1 VRGVSVNKYSITYLM
16 GESMADILKI
26 SDATALALHSMV
38 HLAIEPEGQSTTA
51 EIAELFSVSRH
62 HLAKVHQRLTKAGL
76 IESHRGPAGG
86 VSLAKD
92 PSQIKLLDVYEVMEG
107 SMLCNPCLFG
117 KDKCPRSDCVLGALL
132 PGLARQVRDYFDR
145 TTLAALAE
153 ESKWGK

>member
-1 VRGVSVNKYSITYLM
+1 
-16 GESMADILKI
+16 MADIIKL

-38 HLAIEPEGQSTTA
+38 HLAIDPEGQSTTA
-51 EIAELFSVSRH
+51 EIAELFDVSRH

-76 IESHRGPAGG
+76 ILSLRGPAGG
-86 VSLAKD
+86 VSLAKN
-92 PSQIKLLDVYEVMEG
+92 PAEIRLLEIYEVMEG

-117 KDKCPRSDCVLGALL
+117 KDRCPRADCVLGTLL

-145 TTLAALAE
+145 TTLAVLAE